1 MQDNIVF
8 ENNNQFAQLYQIDN
22 PTSVHTLVQL
32 PHFSQSPE
40 LQVFKK
46 RARSKWYTQQIVRE
60 LAKLHSPLKSY
71 YENSLDCTSVLIQK
85 GQKITSKY
93 CNARC
98 CNTCNRIRTAKALKN
113 YESQFKEIPV
123 LYLTTLTTKN
133 VEGIDLRKEIE
144 KQLKSMHNISAWMK
158 RNGIVWNGLR
168 KIEQTYNEV
177 ENTYHPHL
185 HILHEGNIGNIV
197 IEQWMKRN
205 PNTNI
210 KGQDTRIANKETL
223 TEIFKYTTKVFVK
236 DIYDKKTMN
245 VYLQAIDTM
254 MVAMKDKRTWQ
265 PFGNIKRISEDVEEL
280 KSEDFKILDEDYN
293 TYHVWEKHTWFDIIN
308 EEPFVD
314 YKPPDINF
322 NFIE

>member
-1 MQDNIVF
+1 
-8 ENNNQFAQLYQIDN
+8 
-22 PTSVHTLVQL
+22 
-32 PHFSQSPE
+32 
-40 LQVFKK
+40 
-46 RARSKWYTQQIVRE
+46 
-60 LAKLHSPLKSY
+60 
-71 YENSLDCTSVLIQK
+71 
-85 GQKITSKY
+85 
-93 CNARC
+93 
-98 CNTCNRIRTAKALKN
+98 
-113 YESQFKEIPV
+113 
-123 LYLTTLTTKN
+123 
-133 VEGIDLRKEIE
+133 
-144 KQLKSMHNISAWMK
+144 
-158 RNGIVWNGLR
+158 
-168 KIEQTYNEV
+168 
-177 ENTYHPHL
+177 
-185 HILHEGNIGNIV
+185 
-197 IEQWMKRN
+197 MKRN